1 MMIKMV
7 EQTFII
13 PAYNEEKRIINTL
26 IKLTKYFEKTFRNY
40 EIICIVD
47 GIDNTDKI
55 VNRMI
60 KKNSKIK
67 LLKFTHRLGKGGAIV
82 EGVKKARGKKLMVI
96 DADISIPLKSI
107 SKMINLLEE
116 YDIVSGS
123 RFFNKSK
130 IKSPIYRKFLSQA
143 CNLLERKFFGLKISD
158 PQFGFKAYRK
168 NVIKKLIKLTTINNF
183 AWDLET
189 MINAQNKGF
198 LIKDLPIDYFYTKY
212 SKVNVFSTTKQILFS
227 ILKLKILNSLKIN

>member
-1 MMIKMV
+1 MIKMV

-13 PAYNEEKRIINTL
+13 PAYNEEKRIFNTL
-26 IKLTKYFEKTFRNY
+26 IKLTKYFEKTFKDY

-60 KKNSKIK
+60 RKNSKIK
-67 LLKFTHRLGKGGAIV
+67 LLKFTHRLGKGGAIA
-82 EGVKKARGKKLMVI
+82 EGVKKANGKKLMII
-96 DADISIPLKSI
+96 DADASIPLKSI
-107 SKMINLLEE
+107 PIMINLLED

-123 RFFNKSK
+123 RFLNKVK
-130 IKSPIYRKFLSQA
+130 IKSPIHRKLLSKA
-143 CNLLERKFFGLKISD
+143 CSFIERKIFNLKVSD
-158 PQFGFKAYRK
+158 PQFGFKAYRT
-168 NVIKKLIKLTTINNF
+168 NAIKELVKITTINNG

-189 MINAQNKGF
+189 MINVQRKGF
-198 LIKDLPIDYFYTKY
+198 SIKDFPLDYYYTKH

-227 ILKLKILNSLKIN
+227 ILKLKFFQK